1 MKVWRYY
8 DDVDSRISVIKDGD
22 IIYAYQI
29 YPKHRVKEDVSTVL
43 SQIKNARTRQA
54 SSKLKHLASSFS
66 TDNHAIDEQT
76 MKEGVLVQILIQK
89 MGSSLTSHPMSSGTT
104 SLPKPNYS
112 GKSML
117 GEPIIARIPPTLS
130 IADLRLMLGQR
141 VSHLIKLNPTQE
153 SLHLQS
159 IMNQVSLSCINNMY
173 GDDSDAVQLGNVTTD
188 QLEMNPNYVLDD
200 QETVLVV
207 NVVKNW
213 SSIIVNW
220 PKRLSCFLDEDALM
234 TKVDTPSRHEQIAP
248 CPYVVSSCQ
257 WKIIIKTL
265 TGKRIT
271 CEVTQ
276 ASDTILRLKEEIQDK
291 EGIPSKKI
299 RLIYA
304 GKELEDYRTLVDYN
318 IKSGATI
325 HIVIVLRY
333 GPPKDESS
341 KKKDSDSGWQAP
353 H

>member
-1 MKVWRYY
+1 M
-8 DDVDSRISVIKDGD
+8 DSRISVIKDGD

-29 YPKHRVKEDVSTVL
+29 YPMHRVKEDVSTVL

-54 SSKLKHLASSFS
+54 SSKLKHSIS
-66 TDNHAIDEQT
+66 TNNHVIDEQT

-112 GKSML
+112 RKSML
-117 GEPIIARIPPTLS
+117 GEPIVARISPTLT
-130 IADLRLMLGQR
+130 IAEFRLMLGQR
-141 VSHLIKLNPTQE
+141 LSHLIKLNPTQE

-159 IMNQVSLSCINNMY
+159 IMNQVSLTCINNMY

-188 QLEMNPNYVLDD
+188 QLEMNHKYVLDD

-213 SSIIVNW
+213 GSIIVSW
-220 PKRLSCFLDEDALM
+220 PKRLSSFLDEDALM
-234 TKVDTPSRHEQIAP
+234 TKVDALSRHEQITPSP
-248 CPYVVSSCQ
+248 CIESPCQ

-265 TGKRIT
+265 TGKRII

-304 GKELEDYRTLVDYN
+304 GKELEGYRTLVDYN
-318 IKSGATI
+318 IKSGATV
-325 HIVIVLRY
+325 HIVLRY
-333 GPPKDESS
+333 VP
-341 KKKDSDSGWQAP
+341 
-353 H
+353 